1 MHVASFLEISGT
13 ALSHSSP
20 TGPFYKYNLCT
31 ILPFV
36 RPCYGPRVTWASIR
50 HSFKCFLF
58 AWLFWAE
65 KEREGGGVK
74 VNFDIYCYSL
84 QRLVHIYTKQN
95 KQVIIVLVCPD
106 KNNCKIFPRK
116 KKSNVDGLA

>member
-1 MHVASFLEISGT
+1 MDQGLLEPAYAI
-13 ALSHSSP
+13 ALNA
-20 TGPFYKYNLCT
+20 F
-31 ILPFV
+31 
-36 RPCYGPRVTWASIR
+36 
-50 HSFKCFLF
+50 F

-65 KEREGGGVK
+65 KEREGGGGVRVK
-74 VNFDIYCYSL
+74 FFVSVDIYCYSL
-84 QRLVHIYTKQN
+84 QRFVHFYTKQN

>member
-1 MHVASFLEISGT
+1 MDQGLLEPAYAIALNAFYLHGSFELKRRG
-13 ALSHSSP
+13 
-20 TGPFYKYNLCT
+20 
-31 ILPFV
+31 
-36 RPCYGPRVTWASIR
+36 
-50 HSFKCFLF
+50 
-58 AWLFWAE
+58 
-65 KEREGGGVK
+65 REGGGVK
-74 VNFDIYCYSL
+74 VKFFVSVDIYCYSL